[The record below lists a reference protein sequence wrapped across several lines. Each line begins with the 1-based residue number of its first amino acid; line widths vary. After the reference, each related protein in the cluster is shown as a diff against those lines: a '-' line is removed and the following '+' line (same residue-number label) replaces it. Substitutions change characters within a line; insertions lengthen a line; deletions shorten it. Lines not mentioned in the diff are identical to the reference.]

1 MKRYKIVQHFQND
14 SDHMFRIY
22 KRTWYFGWEWITSY
36 CDVKTCE
43 MYIAQREAEEREQ
56 RAIIKNTPKA
66 KVVKYIG

>member
-1 MKRYKIVQHFQND
+1 
-14 SDHMFRIY
+14 MFRIY

-43 MYIAQREAEEREQ
+43 IYIAQREAEEREQ